1 VLLCQDLGNAD
12 GQLDP
17 DQLLHAIT
25 QIPFIVYT
33 ILTLLS
39 LIGLMILSESKYG
52 ERLIGIDIGVCAL
65 FGGYTVLSTKAL
77 SSLLST
83 IFLEVFKQP
92 VGWILVGVIAGTS
105 IMQVKYLN
113 RALIRFESKVS
124 SLYLLRLTWQEVI
137 PTQFVFFS
145 LSGELSRT
153 YSGSTLMF
161 SHHRVCS
168 PVPRVSRCHFD

>member
-1 VLLCQDLGNAD
+1 MKELVGMGLSALGAITVVFSSSQNNPRVRASISRSGNTD

-17 DQLLHAIT
+17 TQLLHAIT
-25 QIPFIVYT
+25 EIPFIVYT

-83 IFLEVFKQP
+83 IFLDVFKQP

-124 SLYLLRLTWQEVI
+124 PL
-137 PTQFVFFS
+137 
-145 LSGELSRT
+145 
-153 YSGSTLMF
+153 
-161 SHHRVCS
+161 
-168 PVPRVSRCHFD
+168 

>member
-1 VLLCQDLGNAD
+1 
-12 GQLDP
+12 
-17 DQLLHAIT
+17 
-25 QIPFIVYT
+25 
-33 ILTLLS
+33 
-39 LIGLMILSESKYG
+39 MILSESKYG

-124 SLYLLRLTWQEVI
+124 TPYLLRLT
-137 PTQFVFFS
+137 
-145 LSGELSRT
+145 
-153 YSGSTLMF
+153 
-161 SHHRVCS
+161 
-168 PVPRVSRCHFD
+168 